1 MADTKNIDII
11 EELSKSINSHYD
23 SQKRL
28 LDRYQQEFDKAQEK
42 GATKEYLAV
51 LSGEIS
57 KLENSIS
64 KQNESASAFYE
75 EMVKIAGGRTDLDSK
90 MLEDVM
96 KYREI
101 LVTTQEQIAKLQ
113 ESYNREQTKVDEN
126 NVNISNPAELARI
139 QKNIA
144 IQQSKI
150 DAAYKQLESNYGK
163 GSFATIA
170 ADNFGND
177 SDAQKKL
184 LEEINEREEA
194 SLSNHQ
200 AIGKAMA
207 DNNKKLEECTV
218 RWNTIKAVGKEIWS
232 QLKDGGN
239 MWLKYNAQ
247 AISDA
252 KRLGITSKEGA
263 REYTEYLMEST
274 KQLSRNFGMSAE
286 QAMKMQETF
295 SKVTGKAS
303 LLTQAQMEDIAAS
316 SKLMGEET
324 VSSAIEMMDN
334 MGSTSQQATELL
346 DKNYARAVNSG
357 LDTVKASEA
366 FVKNMS
372 LANKLTFKS
381 GVDGISKMTILSQ
394 RIKLNLQEVANV
406 ADKFGSIEG
415 AIEGSAQLQML
426 GGAGAMFGGN
436 PMQMMYEALSDPEA
450 LFERMGK
457 MFGEQARFDR
467 KTGEAKIDPL
477 QLQIMREQAKAM
489 GMNPDE
495 AVQSAKQQAKI
506 KDIEASNRSLVNR
519 YGRDSE
525 EMAAIE
531 NKAQFNKETQQ
542 WEIAY
547 MDETGQ
553 MQNVGVNNLTPDV
566 MKEIMKDN
574 IDPVQDIRGRVKE
587 IAMTLVGTKERLDSM
602 RDQWKTGKAQAMN
615 GIMETGDTALTETN
629 KSGIWGSITGGGLGT
644 WASILGLGALS
655 GLNVYIGG
663 KITKALAGKMPQ
675 IFASGGKTASVAAST
690 GEAGAVATETVNAGT
705 TATRTV
711 NTGAAGGHL
720 GGVGNRV
727 RNVINAARNLGRVD
741 GNAAVFSRA
750 GNTIGTLRNMSS
762 TIRNVKMGAR
772 SSGILA
778 GVAEVATAGLDYY
791 SAGEEAKASQAG
803 IEALRQNNRMTS
815 YNFERRKQEIE
826 NREDREKRGAIGQG
840 IGGVIGAAGGIAAGA
855 ATGAAI
861 GTMVPIPVV
870 GTLAGMAVGAGMA
883 WLGGKV
889 GRSIGESTV
898 EDKGVVESELGEIN
912 DSDEEENLRRIVLP
926 IESIDYNVALIAN
939 QLGIVSAMASRDNI
953 YLKAEQAGE
962 IQVEGVPLQAG
973 QVNQV
978 DANVIQQP
986 TYAGGGTVNLN
997 INGTIELT
1005 GGGQGVGK
1013 LTAQDIKRII
1023 DNNPELQRHIADVI
1037 TGRQGRNGNAGRNNY
1052 ENADNRRCTTNSTY
1066 TGGI

>member
-1 MADTKNIDII
+1 MTKKTQEEFI
-11 EELSKSINSHYD
+11 ESLVASTNSNYAY
-23 SQKRL
+23 QKRMLDDL
-28 LDRYQQEFDKAQEK
+28 LAKLDKAERD
-42 GATKEYLAV
+42 GASKEV
-51 LSGEIS
+51 LGVISGEIS

-64 KQNESASAFYE
+64 KQTEYASDFYE
-75 EMVKIAGGRTDLDSK
+75 EMVNLAGGRRDLDDK
-90 MLEDVM
+90 MLKDIMVFRQTFVEMTEKIKD
-96 KYREI
+96 
-101 LVTTQEQIAKLQ
+101 LQ
-113 ESYNREQTKVDEN
+113 ESYRNEEN
-126 NVNISNPAELARI
+126 GNNNPAELKRI
-139 QKNIA
+139 QDEIKAKRAEYI
-144 IQQSKI
+144 
-150 DAAYKQLESNYGK
+150 KQYSQLKSNYGIN
-163 GSFATIA
+163 SYATKA
-170 ADNFGND
+170 ANNFVRD
-177 SDAQKKL
+177 DEAQAKV
-184 LEEINEREEA
+184 LENINAKEEA
-194 SLSNHQ
+194 SKVNNQ
-200 AIGKAMA
+200 AIGKAIA
-207 DNNKKLEECTV
+207 SNNEALENGAII
-218 RWNTIKAVGKEIWS
+218 WGTIKKVSGEIWS

-239 MWLKYNAQ
+239 MWLKFNAQ
-247 AISDA
+247 AISDS
-252 KRLGITSKEGA
+252 KRLGFTTKESARGYTKYLMETSKE
-263 REYTEYLMEST
+263 
-274 KQLSRNFGMSAE
+274 LSRNFGITAD
-286 QAMKMQETF
+286 QAMKMQEAF
-295 SKVTGKAS
+295 SRATGKAS
-303 LLTQAQMEDIAAS
+303 LLSKSQMEDIAAS

-519 YGRDSE
+519 YGRNSE

-587 IAMTLVGTKERLDSM
+587 IAMTLVGTKERLESM
-602 RDQWKTGKAQAMN
+602 RDQWRAAKAQSINGAM
-615 GIMETGDTALTETN
+615 EAGDTALTGIN
-629 KSGIWGSITGGGLGT
+629 DSGIWKNLITSGGAGTIGSMIGLGLFSG
-644 WASILGLGALS
+644 AKYLGGALLAKGIGKSILGKIGNTKLGRS
-655 GLNVYIGG
+655 IGSS
-663 KITKALAGKMPQ
+663 KRWNPFIKSAG
-675 IFASGGKTASVAAST
+675 SVEPVET
-690 GEAGAVATETVNAGT
+690 GTRTVNAG
-705 TATRTV
+705 ATGSRLS
-711 NTGAAGGHL
+711 GA
-720 GGVGNRV
+720 GNRV
-727 RNVINAARNLGRVD
+727 RNAINTARNLGRVE
-741 GNAAVFSRA
+741 GNAAAFSSA

-791 SAGEEAKASQAG
+791 SAGEEAKSSQAG

-898 EDKGVVESELGEIN
+898 EDKGVVESELDEIN

-978 DANVIQQP
+978 DANAIQQP
-986 TYAGGGTVNLN
+986 TYTGGGTVNLN

-1005 GGGQGVGK
+1005 GGGKGVGK
-1013 LTAQDIKRII
+1013 LTAQDIKKII

-1052 ENADNRRCTTNSTY
+1052 ENADNRRGTTNSTY

>member
-75 EMVKIAGGRTDLDSK
+75 EMVKIAGGRTDLDAK

-207 DNNKKLEECTV
+207 DNNKKLEEGTV

>member
-194 SLSNHQ
+194 SLSNNQ

-207 DNNKKLEECTV
+207 DNNKKLEEGTV
-218 RWNTIKAVGKEIWS
+218 RWNIIKAVGKEIWS

-506 KDIEASNRSLVNR
+506 KDIEALNRSLVNR

-690 GEAGAVATETVNAGT
+690 GEAGAVATETVNAGA

-711 NTGAAGGHL
+711 NTGAAGGRL
-720 GGVGNRV
+720 GGVGNRA
-727 RNVINAARNLGRVD
+727 RNVINAARNLGRVE

-791 SAGEEAKASQAG
+791 SAGEEAKASKAG

-840 IGGVIGAAGGIAAGA
+840 IGGIIGAAGGIAAGA

-898 EDKGVVESELGEIN
+898 EDKGVVESELDEIN

-1013 LTAQDIKRII
+1013 LTAQDIKKII

>member
-207 DNNKKLEECTV
+207 DNNKKLEEGTV

-690 GEAGAVATETVNAGT
+690 GESGAIAAETVNAGT

-711 NTGAAGGHL
+711 NAGATGSRL
-720 GGVGNRV
+720 SGVGNRV

-762 TIRNVKMGAR
+762 TIRNVKIGAR

>member
-1 MADTKNIDII
+1 MAKKTQEEFI
-11 EELSKSINSHYD
+11 ESLVASTNSNYAH
-23 SQKRL
+23 QKRMLDDL
-28 LDRYQQEFDKAQEK
+28 LVKLDKAERD
-42 GATKEYLAV
+42 GASKEV
-51 LSGEIS
+51 LGVISGEIS

-64 KQNESASAFYE
+64 KQTEYASDFYE
-75 EMVKIAGGRTDLDSK
+75 EMVNLAGGRRDLDDK
-90 MLEDVM
+90 MLKDVM
-96 KYREI
+96 VFRQTFVEMTEKI
-101 LVTTQEQIAKLQ
+101 KDLQ
-113 ESYNREQTKVDEN
+113 ESYINEKNGN
-126 NVNISNPAELARI
+126 NNPAELKRLQDEIKAKRAEYI
-139 QKNIA
+139 
-144 IQQSKI
+144 
-150 DAAYKQLESNYGK
+150 KQYSQLKSNYGIN
-163 GSFATIA
+163 SYATKA
-170 ADNFGND
+170 ANNFVRDGE
-177 SDAQKKL
+177 AQAKV
-184 LEEINEREEA
+184 LENINAKEEA
-194 SLSNHQ
+194 SKVNNQ
-200 AIGKAMA
+200 AIGKAIA
-207 DNNKKLEECTV
+207 SNNEALENGAII
-218 RWNTIKAVGKEIWS
+218 WGTIKKVSGEIWS
-232 QLKDGGN
+232 QLKDGGD
-239 MWLKYNAQ
+239 MWLKFNAQ
-247 AISDA
+247 AISDS
-252 KRLGITSKEGA
+252 KRLGFTTKEGA
-263 REYTEYLMEST
+263 RGYTKYLMETS
-274 KQLSRNFGMSAE
+274 KELSRNFGMTSD
-286 QAMKMQETF
+286 QAMKMQEAF
-295 SKVTGKAS
+295 SRATGKAS
-303 LLTQAQMEDIAAS
+303 LLSKSQMEDIAAS

-406 ADKFGSIEG
+406 AEKFSSIEG

-506 KDIEASNRSLVNR
+506 KDIEGYNRDLVNR
-519 YGRDSE
+519 YGKDSAE
-525 EMAAIE
+525 IAAIE
-531 NKAQFNKETQQ
+531 NKAQFDKKTGQ
-542 WEIAY
+542 WQITY
-547 MDETGQ
+547 QDETGETHE
-553 MQNVGVNNLTPDV
+553 NVDIKTLTPEQ
-566 MKEIMKDN
+566 MKDIMKDN

-602 RDQWKTGKAQAMN
+602 RDQWRTAKAQSINGAM
-615 GIMETGDTALTETN
+615 EAGDTALTGIN
-629 KSGIWGSITGGGLGT
+629 DSGIWKNLITSGGAGTIGSMIGLGLFSG
-644 WASILGLGALS
+644 AKYLGGALLAKGIGKSILGKIGNTRLGR
-655 GLNVYIGG
+655 NIGSARRWNPF
-663 KITKALAGKMPQ
+663 INSAG
-675 IFASGGKTASVAAST
+675 SV
-690 GEAGAVATETVNAGT
+690 EPVVTETRTVNAG
-705 TATRTV
+705 AT
-711 NTGAAGGHL
+711 G
-720 GGVGNRV
+720 
-727 RNVINAARNLGRVD
+727 
-741 GNAAVFSRA
+741 SRLSGA

-762 TIRNVKMGAR
+762 TIKNVKMGAR

-778 GVAEVATAGLDYY
+778 GIAEVATAGLDYY

-803 IEALRQNNRMTS
+803 IEALRQNNRITS

-855 ATGAAI
+855 AAGAAI

-889 GRSIGESTV
+889 GRSIGESTG
-898 EDKGVVESELGEIN
+898 EDKGVVEAELDKIN

-978 DANVIQQP
+978 DANAIQQP
-986 TYAGGGTVNLN
+986 TYTGGGTVNLN

-1013 LTAQDIKRII
+1013 LTAQDIKKII

-1037 TGRQGRNGNAGRNNY
+1037 TGRQSRNGNAGRNNY
-1052 ENADNRRCTTNSTY
+1052 ENADNRRGTTNSTY

>member
-207 DNNKKLEECTV
+207 DNNKKLEEGTV

-553 MQNVGVNNLTPDV
+553 MQNVGVNSLTPDV

-690 GEAGAVATETVNAGT
+690 GESGAIAAETVNAGT

-711 NTGAAGGHL
+711 NAGATGSRL
-720 GGVGNRV
+720 SGVGNRV

-803 IEALRQNNRMTS
+803 IEALRHNNRMTS

>member
-207 DNNKKLEECTV
+207 DNNKKLEEGTV

-690 GEAGAVATETVNAGT
+690 GESGAIAAETVNAGT

-711 NTGAAGGHL
+711 NAGATGSRL
-720 GGVGNRV
+720 SGVGNRV

>member
-75 EMVKIAGGRTDLDSK
+75 EMVKIAGGRTDLDAK

-207 DNNKKLEECTV
+207 DNNKKLEEGTV

-690 GEAGAVATETVNAGT
+690 GESGAIAAETVNAGT

-711 NTGAAGGHL
+711 NAGATGSRL
-720 GGVGNRV
+720 SGVGNRV

-840 IGGVIGAAGGIAAGA
+840 IGGVIGAAGA

>member
-75 EMVKIAGGRTDLDSK
+75 EMVKIAGGRTDLDAK

-150 DAAYKQLESNYGK
+150 DTAYKQLESNYGK

-207 DNNKKLEECTV
+207 DNNKKLEEGTV

-406 ADKFGSIEG
+406 AEKFSSIEG

-477 QLQIMREQAKAM
+477 QLQIIREQAKAM

-519 YGRDSE
+519 YGRNSE
-525 EMAAIE
+525 EMVAIE
-531 NKAQFNKETQQ
+531 NKAQFNKEAQQ

-615 GIMETGDTALTETN
+615 GIMETGDTALTEIN

-690 GEAGAVATETVNAGT
+690 GEAGAVATEAVNAGT

-711 NTGAAGGHL
+711 NAGAAGGRL
-720 GGVGNRV
+720 SGVGNRV
-727 RNVINAARNLGRVD
+727 RNVINTARNLGRVE

-778 GVAEVATAGLDYY
+778 GVAEVASAGLDYY

-803 IEALRQNNRMTS
+803 IETLRQNNRMTS

-1013 LTAQDIKRII
+1013 LTAQDIKKII
-1023 DNNPELQRHIADVI
+1023 DNHPELQRHIADVI

>member
-28 LDRYQQEFDKAQEK
+28 LDIYQQEFDKAQEK

-207 DNNKKLEECTV
+207 DNNKKLEEGTV

-711 NTGAAGGHL
+711 NTGAAGGRL

>member
-75 EMVKIAGGRTDLDSK
+75 EMVKIAGGRTDLDAK

-207 DNNKKLEECTV
+207 DNNKKLEEGTV

-711 NTGAAGGHL
+711 NTGAAGGRL

>member
-75 EMVKIAGGRTDLDSK
+75 EMVKIAGGRTDLDAK

-207 DNNKKLEECTV
+207 DNNKKLEEGTV

-303 LLTQAQMEDIAAS
+303 LLTKAQMEDIAAS

-690 GEAGAVATETVNAGT
+690 GESGAIAAETVNAGT

-711 NTGAAGGHL
+711 NAGATGSRL
-720 GGVGNRV
+720 SGVGNRV

>member
-1 MADTKNIDII
+1 MAKKTQEEFI
-11 EELSKSINSHYD
+11 ESLVASTNSNYAY
-23 SQKRL
+23 QKRMLDDL
-28 LDRYQQEFDKAQEK
+28 LAKLDKAERD
-42 GATKEYLAV
+42 GASKEV
-51 LSGEIS
+51 LGVISGEIS

-64 KQNESASAFYE
+64 KQTEYASDFYE
-75 EMVKIAGGRTDLDSK
+75 EMVNLAGGRRDLDDK
-90 MLEDVM
+90 MLKDVM
-96 KYREI
+96 VFRQTFVEMTEKI
-101 LVTTQEQIAKLQ
+101 KDLQ
-113 ESYNREQTKVDEN
+113 ESYRNEEN
-126 NVNISNPAELARI
+126 GNNNPAELKRI
-139 QKNIA
+139 QDEIKAKRAEYI
-144 IQQSKI
+144 
-150 DAAYKQLESNYGK
+150 KQYSQLKSNYGIN
-163 GSFATIA
+163 SYATKA
-170 ADNFGND
+170 ANNFVRD
-177 SDAQKKL
+177 DEAQAKV
-184 LEEINEREEA
+184 LENINAKEEA
-194 SLSNHQ
+194 SKVNNQ
-200 AIGKAMA
+200 AIGKAIA
-207 DNNKKLEECTV
+207 SNNEALENGAII
-218 RWNTIKAVGKEIWS
+218 WGTIKKVSGEIWS

-239 MWLKYNAQ
+239 MWLKFNAQ
-247 AISDA
+247 AISDS
-252 KRLGITSKEGA
+252 KRLGFTTKESARGYTKYLMETSKE
-263 REYTEYLMEST
+263 
-274 KQLSRNFGMSAE
+274 LSRNFGITAD
-286 QAMKMQETF
+286 QAMKMQEAF
-295 SKVTGKAS
+295 SRATGKAS
-303 LLTQAQMEDIAAS
+303 LLSKSQMEDIAAS

-357 LDTVKASEA
+357 LDTVRASEA

-506 KDIEASNRSLVNR
+506 KDIEGYNRDLVNR
-519 YGRDSE
+519 YGKDSVE
-525 EMAAIE
+525 IAAIE
-531 NKAQFNKETQQ
+531 NKAQFDKKTGQ
-542 WEIAY
+542 WQITY
-547 MDETGQ
+547 QDETGETHE
-553 MQNVGVNNLTPDV
+553 NVDIKTLTPEQ
-566 MKEIMKDN
+566 MKDIMKDN

-587 IAMTLVGTKERLDSM
+587 IAMTLVGTKERLESM
-602 RDQWKTGKAQAMN
+602 RDQWRTAKAQSINGAM
-615 GIMETGDTALTETN
+615 EAGDTALTGIN
-629 KSGIWGSITGGGLGT
+629 DSGIWKNLITSGGAGTIGSMIGLGLFSG
-644 WASILGLGALS
+644 AKYLGGALLAKGIGKSILGKIGNTKLGRS
-655 GLNVYIGG
+655 IGSS
-663 KITKALAGKMPQ
+663 KRWNPFIKSAG
-675 IFASGGKTASVAAST
+675 SVEPVET
-690 GEAGAVATETVNAGT
+690 GTRTVNAG
-705 TATRTV
+705 AT
-711 NTGAAGGHL
+711 
-720 GGVGNRV
+720 
-727 RNVINAARNLGRVD
+727 
-741 GNAAVFSRA
+741 

-762 TIRNVKMGAR
+762 TIRNVKIGAR

-778 GVAEVATAGLDYY
+778 GVAEVSTAGLDYY
-791 SAGEEAKASQAG
+791 SAGEEAKSSQAG

-840 IGGVIGAAGGIAAGA
+840 IGGAIGAAGGIAAGA
-855 ATGAAI
+855 AAGAAI

-889 GRSIGESTV
+889 GRSIGESTG
-898 EDKGVVESELGEIN
+898 EDKGVVEAELDKIN

-978 DANVIQQP
+978 DANAIQQP
-986 TYAGGGTVNLN
+986 TYTGGGTVNLN

-1013 LTAQDIKRII
+1013 LTAQDIKKII

>member
-194 SLSNHQ
+194 SLSNNQ

-207 DNNKKLEECTV
+207 DNNKKLEEGTV
-218 RWNTIKAVGKEIWS
+218 RWNIIKAVGKEIWS

-519 YGRDSE
+519 YGRNSE

-587 IAMTLVGTKERLDSM
+587 IAMTLVGTKERLESM

-615 GIMETGDTALTETN
+615 GIMETGDTALTEIN

-655 GLNVYIGG
+655 GLNVYVGG

-711 NTGAAGGHL
+711 NTGATGGRL

-727 RNVINAARNLGRVD
+727 RNVINAARNLGRVE
-741 GNAAVFSRA
+741 GNAAAFSSA

-778 GVAEVATAGLDYY
+778 GVAEVASAGLDYY

-803 IEALRQNNRMTS
+803 IETLRQNNRMTS

-889 GRSIGESTV
+889 GRSIGESTG
-898 EDKGVVESELGEIN
+898 EDKGVVEAELDKIN

-978 DANVIQQP
+978 DANAIQQP
-986 TYAGGGTVNLN
+986 TYTGGGTVNLN

-1052 ENADNRRCTTNSTY
+1052 ENADNRRGTTNSTY

>member
-75 EMVKIAGGRTDLDSK
+75 EMVKIAGGRTDLDTK

-139 QKNIA
+139 QKDITL
-144 IQQSKI
+144 QQSKI

-207 DNNKKLEECTV
+207 DNNKRLEEGAV
-218 RWNTIKAVGKEIWS
+218 RWNLIKAVGKEIWS

-324 VSSAIEMMDN
+324 VSSAIEMMDS

-489 GMNPDE
+489 GMSPEE

-615 GIMETGDTALTETN
+615 GIMETGDTALTEIN

-644 WASILGLGALS
+644 GASILGLGALS

-663 KITKALAGKMPQ
+663 KITKALARKMPQ
-675 IFASGGKTASVAAST
+675 MLASGGKTASVAAST
-690 GEAGAVATETVNAGT
+690 GESGAIATETVNAGT

-711 NTGAAGGHL
+711 NAGTTGSRLSGI
-720 GGVGNRV
+720 
-727 RNVINAARNLGRVD
+727 RNVTNAARNLGRVD

-778 GVAEVATAGLDYY
+778 GVVEVATAGLDYY

-898 EDKGVVESELGEIN
+898 EDKGVVEAELDKIN
-912 DSDEEENLRRIVLP
+912 DSDEDENLRRIVLP

-978 DANVIQQP
+978 DANTIQQP

-1013 LTAQDIKRII
+1013 LTAQDIKKII

-1052 ENADNRRCTTNSTY
+1052 ENADNRRGTTNSTY

>member
-150 DAAYKQLESNYGK
+150 DTAYKQLESNYGK

-207 DNNKKLEECTV
+207 DNNKKLEEGTV

-553 MQNVGVNNLTPDV
+553 MQNVGVNSLTPDV

-690 GEAGAVATETVNAGT
+690 GESGAIAAETVNAGT

-711 NTGAAGGHL
+711 NAGATGSRL
-720 GGVGNRV
+720 SGVGNRV

-750 GNTIGTLRNMSS
+750 DNTIGTLRNMSS

>member
-75 EMVKIAGGRTDLDSK
+75 EMVKIAGGRTDLDAK

-207 DNNKKLEECTV
+207 DNNKKLEEGTV

-334 MGSTSQQATELL
+334 MGSTTQQATELL

-690 GEAGAVATETVNAGT
+690 GESGAIAAETVNAGT

-711 NTGAAGGHL
+711 NAGATGSRL
-720 GGVGNRV
+720 SGVGNRV

>member
-28 LDRYQQEFDKAQEK
+28 LDRYQQEFDKAQKK

-75 EMVKIAGGRTDLDSK
+75 EMVKIAGGRTDLDTK

-184 LEEINEREEA
+184 LEEINEREES

-207 DNNKKLEECTV
+207 DNNKKLEEGTV
-218 RWNTIKAVGKEIWS
+218 RWNAIKAVGKEIWS

-615 GIMETGDTALTETN
+615 GIMETGDTALTEIN

-711 NTGAAGGHL
+711 NTGAAGGRL

-898 EDKGVVESELGEIN
+898 EDKGVVEGELDKIN

-1013 LTAQDIKRII
+1013 LTAQDIKKII
-1023 DNNPELQRHIADVI
+1023 DNHPELQRHIADVI

>member
-1 MADTKNIDII
+1 MAKKTQEEFI
-11 EELSKSINSHYD
+11 ESLVASTNSNYAY
-23 SQKRL
+23 QKRMLDDL
-28 LDRYQQEFDKAQEK
+28 LAKLDKAERD
-42 GATKEYLAV
+42 GASKEV
-51 LSGEIS
+51 LGVISGEIS

-64 KQNESASAFYE
+64 KQTEYASDFYE
-75 EMVKIAGGRTDLDSK
+75 EMVNLAGGRRDLDDK
-90 MLEDVM
+90 MLKDIMVFRQTFVEMTEKIKD
-96 KYREI
+96 
-101 LVTTQEQIAKLQ
+101 LQ
-113 ESYNREQTKVDEN
+113 ESYRNEEN
-126 NVNISNPAELARI
+126 GNNNPAELKRI
-139 QKNIA
+139 QDEIKAKRAEYI
-144 IQQSKI
+144 
-150 DAAYKQLESNYGK
+150 KQYSQLKSNYGIN
-163 GSFATIA
+163 SYATKA
-170 ADNFGND
+170 ANNFVRD
-177 SDAQKKL
+177 DEAQAKV
-184 LEEINEREEA
+184 LENINAKEEA
-194 SLSNHQ
+194 SKVNNQ
-200 AIGKAMA
+200 AIGKAIA
-207 DNNKKLEECTV
+207 SNNEALENGAII
-218 RWNTIKAVGKEIWS
+218 WGTIKKVSGEIWS

-239 MWLKYNAQ
+239 MWLKFNAQ
-247 AISDA
+247 AISDS
-252 KRLGITSKEGA
+252 KRLGFTTKESARGYTKYLMETSKE
-263 REYTEYLMEST
+263 
-274 KQLSRNFGMSAE
+274 LSRNFGITAD
-286 QAMKMQETF
+286 QAMKMQEAF
-295 SKVTGKAS
+295 SRATGKAS
-303 LLTQAQMEDIAAS
+303 LLSKSQMEDIAAS

-506 KDIEASNRSLVNR
+506 KDIEGYNRDLVNR
-519 YGRDSE
+519 YGKDSVE
-525 EMAAIE
+525 IAAIE
-531 NKAQFNKETQQ
+531 NKAQFDKKTGQ
-542 WEIAY
+542 WQITY
-547 MDETGQ
+547 QDETGETHE
-553 MQNVGVNNLTPDV
+553 NVDIKTLTPEQ
-566 MKEIMKDN
+566 MKDIMKDN

-587 IAMTLVGTKERLDSM
+587 IAMTLVGTKERLESM
-602 RDQWKTGKAQAMN
+602 RDQWRTAKAQSINGAM
-615 GIMETGDTALTETN
+615 EAGDTALTGIN
-629 KSGIWGSITGGGLGT
+629 DSGIWKNLITSGGAGTIGSMIGLGLFSG
-644 WASILGLGALS
+644 AKYLGGALLAKGIGKSILGKIGNTKLGRS
-655 GLNVYIGG
+655 IGSS
-663 KITKALAGKMPQ
+663 KRWNPFIKSAG
-675 IFASGGKTASVAAST
+675 SVEPVET
-690 GEAGAVATETVNAGT
+690 GTRTVNAG
-705 TATRTV
+705 ATGSRLS
-711 NTGAAGGHL
+711 GA
-720 GGVGNRV
+720 GNRV
-727 RNVINAARNLGRVD
+727 RNAINTARNLGRVE
-741 GNAAVFSRA
+741 GNAAAFSSA

-791 SAGEEAKASQAG
+791 SAGEEAKSSQAG
-803 IEALRQNNRMTS
+803 IEALRQNNRMTF

-889 GRSIGESTV
+889 GRSIGESTG
-898 EDKGVVESELGEIN
+898 EDKGVVEAELDKIN

-978 DANVIQQP
+978 DANAIQQP
-986 TYAGGGTVNLN
+986 TYTGGGTVNLN

-1013 LTAQDIKRII
+1013 LTAQDIKKII

-1052 ENADNRRCTTNSTY
+1052 ENADNRRGTTNSTY

>member
-1 MADTKNIDII
+1 MAKKTQEEFI
-11 EELSKSINSHYD
+11 ESLVASTNSNYAH
-23 SQKRL
+23 QKRMLDDL
-28 LDRYQQEFDKAQEK
+28 LVKLDKAERD
-42 GATKEYLAV
+42 GASKEV
-51 LSGEIS
+51 LGVISGEIS

-64 KQNESASAFYE
+64 KQTEYASDFYE
-75 EMVKIAGGRTDLDSK
+75 EMVNLAGGRRDLDDK
-90 MLEDVM
+90 MLKDVM
-96 KYREI
+96 VFRQTFVEMTEKI
-101 LVTTQEQIAKLQ
+101 KDLQ
-113 ESYNREQTKVDEN
+113 ESYINEKNGN
-126 NVNISNPAELARI
+126 NNPAELKRLQDEIKAKRAEYI
-139 QKNIA
+139 
-144 IQQSKI
+144 
-150 DAAYKQLESNYGK
+150 KQYSQLKSNYGIN
-163 GSFATIA
+163 SYATKA
-170 ADNFGND
+170 ANNFVRDGE
-177 SDAQKKL
+177 AQAKV
-184 LEEINEREEA
+184 LENINAKEEA
-194 SLSNHQ
+194 SKVNNQ
-200 AIGKAMA
+200 AIGKAIA
-207 DNNKKLEECTV
+207 SNNEALENGAII
-218 RWNTIKAVGKEIWS
+218 WGTIKKVSGEIWS
-232 QLKDGGN
+232 QLKDGGD
-239 MWLKYNAQ
+239 MWLKFNAQ
-247 AISDA
+247 AISDS
-252 KRLGITSKEGA
+252 KRLGFTTKEGA
-263 REYTEYLMEST
+263 RGYTKYLMETS
-274 KQLSRNFGMSAE
+274 KELSRNFGMTSD
-286 QAMKMQETF
+286 QAMKMQEAF
-295 SKVTGKAS
+295 SRATGKAS
-303 LLTQAQMEDIAAS
+303 LLSKSQMEDIAAS

-406 ADKFGSIEG
+406 AEKFSSIEG

-489 GMNPDE
+489 GMSPDE

-506 KDIEASNRSLVNR
+506 KDIEGYNRDLVNR
-519 YGRDSE
+519 YGKDSAE
-525 EMAAIE
+525 IAAIE
-531 NKAQFNKETQQ
+531 NKAQFDKKTGQ
-542 WEIAY
+542 WQITY
-547 MDETGQ
+547 QDETGETHE
-553 MQNVGVNNLTPDV
+553 NVDIKTLTPEQ
-566 MKEIMKDN
+566 MKDIMKDN

-602 RDQWKTGKAQAMN
+602 RDQWRTAKAQSINGAM
-615 GIMETGDTALTETN
+615 EAGDTALTGIN
-629 KSGIWGSITGGGLGT
+629 DSGIWKNLITSGGAGTIGSMIGLGLFSG
-644 WASILGLGALS
+644 AKYLGGAVLAKGIGKSILGKIGNTRLGR
-655 GLNVYIGG
+655 NIGSARRWNPF
-663 KITKALAGKMPQ
+663 INSAG
-675 IFASGGKTASVAAST
+675 SVES
-690 GEAGAVATETVNAGT
+690 VATETRTVNAG
-705 TATRTV
+705 ATGSRLS
-711 NTGAAGGHL
+711 GA
-720 GGVGNRV
+720 GNRV
-727 RNVINAARNLGRVD
+727 RNAINTARNLGRVE
-741 GNAAVFSRA
+741 GNTAALSSA

-762 TIRNVKMGAR
+762 TIKNVKMGAR

-791 SAGEEAKASQAG
+791 SAGEEAKASKAG

-840 IGGVIGAAGGIAAGA
+840 IGGAIGAAGGIAAGA
-855 ATGAAI
+855 AAGAAI

-889 GRSIGESTV
+889 GRSIGEATG
-898 EDKGVVESELGEIN
+898 EDKGVVEAELDKIN

-978 DANVIQQP
+978 DANAIQQP
-986 TYAGGGTVNLN
+986 TYTGGGTVNLN

-1013 LTAQDIKRII
+1013 LTAQDIKKII

-1052 ENADNRRCTTNSTY
+1052 ENADNRRGTTNSTY

>member
-207 DNNKKLEECTV
+207 DNNKKLEEGTV

-711 NTGAAGGHL
+711 NTGAAGGRL

>member
-1 MADTKNIDII
+1 MAKKTQEEFI
-11 EELSKSINSHYD
+11 ESLVASTNSNYAY
-23 SQKRL
+23 QKRMLDDL
-28 LDRYQQEFDKAQEK
+28 LAKLDKAERD
-42 GATKEYLAV
+42 GASKEV
-51 LSGEIS
+51 LGVISGEIS

-64 KQNESASAFYE
+64 KQTEYASDFYE
-75 EMVKIAGGRTDLDSK
+75 EMVNLAGGRRDLDDK
-90 MLEDVM
+90 MLKDIMVFRQTFVEMTEKIKD
-96 KYREI
+96 
-101 LVTTQEQIAKLQ
+101 LQ
-113 ESYNREQTKVDEN
+113 ESYRNEEN
-126 NVNISNPAELARI
+126 GNNNPAELKRI
-139 QKNIA
+139 QDEIKAKRAEYI
-144 IQQSKI
+144 
-150 DAAYKQLESNYGK
+150 KQYSQLKSNYGIN
-163 GSFATIA
+163 SYATKA
-170 ADNFGND
+170 ANNFVRD
-177 SDAQKKL
+177 DEAQAKV
-184 LEEINEREEA
+184 LENINAKEEA
-194 SLSNHQ
+194 SKVNNQ
-200 AIGKAMA
+200 AIGKAIA
-207 DNNKKLEECTV
+207 SNNEALENGAII
-218 RWNTIKAVGKEIWS
+218 WGTIKKVSGEIWS

-239 MWLKYNAQ
+239 MWLKFNAQ
-247 AISDA
+247 AISDS
-252 KRLGITSKEGA
+252 KRLGFTTKESARGYTKYLMETSKE
-263 REYTEYLMEST
+263 
-274 KQLSRNFGMSAE
+274 LSRNFGITAD
-286 QAMKMQETF
+286 QAMKMQEAF
-295 SKVTGKAS
+295 SRATGKAS
-303 LLTQAQMEDIAAS
+303 LLSKSQMEDIAAS

-506 KDIEASNRSLVNR
+506 KDIEGYNRDLVNR
-519 YGRDSE
+519 YGKDSVE
-525 EMAAIE
+525 IAAIE
-531 NKAQFNKETQQ
+531 NKAQFDKKTGQ
-542 WEIAY
+542 WQITY
-547 MDETGQ
+547 QDETGETHE
-553 MQNVGVNNLTPDV
+553 NVDIKTLTPEQ
-566 MKEIMKDN
+566 MKDIMKDN

-587 IAMTLVGTKERLDSM
+587 IAMTLVGTKERLESM
-602 RDQWKTGKAQAMN
+602 RDQWRTAKAQSINGAM
-615 GIMETGDTALTETN
+615 EAGDTALTGIN
-629 KSGIWGSITGGGLGT
+629 DSGIWKNLITSGGAGTIGSMIGLGLFSG
-644 WASILGLGALS
+644 AKYLGGALLAKGIGKSILGKIGNTKLGRS
-655 GLNVYIGG
+655 IGSS
-663 KITKALAGKMPQ
+663 KRWNPFIKSAG
-675 IFASGGKTASVAAST
+675 SVEPVET
-690 GEAGAVATETVNAGT
+690 GTRTVNAG
-705 TATRTV
+705 ATGSRLS
-711 NTGAAGGHL
+711 GA
-720 GGVGNRV
+720 GNRV
-727 RNVINAARNLGRVD
+727 RNAINTARNLGRVE
-741 GNAAVFSRA
+741 GNAAAFSSA

-791 SAGEEAKASQAG
+791 SAGEEAKASKAG

-889 GRSIGESTV
+889 GRSIGESTG
-898 EDKGVVESELGEIN
+898 EDKGVVEAELDKIN

-978 DANVIQQP
+978 DANAIQQP
-986 TYAGGGTVNLN
+986 TYTGGGTVNLN

-1013 LTAQDIKRII
+1013 LTAQDIKKII

>member
-126 NVNISNPAELARI
+126 NVNISNQAELERI
-139 QKNIA
+139 QKNIT

-207 DNNKKLEECTV
+207 DNNKKLEEGTV
-218 RWNTIKAVGKEIWS
+218 RWNAIKAVGKEIWS

-506 KDIEASNRSLVNR
+506 KDIEGYNRDLVNR
-519 YGRDSE
+519 YGKDSVE
-525 EMAAIE
+525 IAAIE
-531 NKAQFNKETQQ
+531 NKAQFDKKTGQ
-542 WEIAY
+542 WQITY
-547 MDETGQ
+547 QDETGETHE
-553 MQNVGVNNLTPDV
+553 NVDIKTLTPEQ
-566 MKEIMKDN
+566 MKDIMKDN

-587 IAMTLVGTKERLDSM
+587 IAMTLVGTKERLESM
-602 RDQWKTGKAQAMN
+602 RDQWRTAKAQSINGAMEA
-615 GIMETGDTALTETN
+615 GATALTGIN
-629 KSGIWGSITGGGLGT
+629 DSGIWKNLITSGGAGTIGSMIGFGLFSGAKYLGGALLAKGIGK
-644 WASILGLGALS
+644 SILGKLGNTKLGRS
-655 GLNVYIGG
+655 IGYS
-663 KITKALAGKMPQ
+663 KRWNPFIKSAG
-675 IFASGGKTASVAAST
+675 SVEPVET
-690 GEAGAVATETVNAGT
+690 GTRTVNAG
-705 TATRTV
+705 AT
-711 NTGAAGGHL
+711 G
-720 GGVGNRV
+720 
-727 RNVINAARNLGRVD
+727 
-741 GNAAVFSRA
+741 SRL
-750 GNTIGTLRNMSS
+750 GTLRNMSS

-778 GVAEVATAGLDYY
+778 GVAEIATAGLDYY
-791 SAGEEAKASQAG
+791 SAGEEAKSSQAG

-855 ATGAAI
+855 AAGAAI

-889 GRSIGESTV
+889 GRSIGESTG
-898 EDKGVVESELGEIN
+898 EDKGLVEAELDKIN
-912 DSDEEENLRRIVLP
+912 DSDEDENLRRIVLP

>member
-75 EMVKIAGGRTDLDSK
+75 EMVKIAGGRTDLDAK

-207 DNNKKLEECTV
+207 DNNKKLEEGTV

-629 KSGIWGSITGGGLGT
+629 KSGILGSITGGGLGT

-663 KITKALAGKMPQ
+663 KITKALAGKIPQ

-690 GEAGAVATETVNAGT
+690 GESGEIAAETVNAGT

-711 NTGAAGGHL
+711 NAGATGSRL
-720 GGVGNRV
+720 SGVGNRV

>member
-75 EMVKIAGGRTDLDSK
+75 EMVKIAGGRTDLDAK

-207 DNNKKLEECTV
+207 DNNKKLEEGTV

-690 GEAGAVATETVNAGT
+690 GESGAVATETVNAGT

-711 NTGAAGGHL
+711 NAGATGSRL
-720 GGVGNRV
+720 SGVGNRV

>member
-207 DNNKKLEECTV
+207 DNNKKLEEGTV

-690 GEAGAVATETVNAGT
+690 GESGAIAAETVNAGT

-711 NTGAAGGHL
+711 NAGATGSRL
-720 GGVGNRV
+720 SVVGNRV

>member
-1 MADTKNIDII
+1 MAKKTQEEFI
-11 EELSKSINSHYD
+11 ESLVASTNSNYAY
-23 SQKRL
+23 QKRMLDDL
-28 LDRYQQEFDKAQEK
+28 LAKLDKAERD
-42 GATKEYLAV
+42 GASKEV
-51 LSGEIS
+51 LGVISGEIS

-64 KQNESASAFYE
+64 KQTEYASDFYE
-75 EMVKIAGGRTDLDSK
+75 EMVNLAGGRRDLDDK
-90 MLEDVM
+90 MLKDIMVFRQTFVEMTEKIKD
-96 KYREI
+96 
-101 LVTTQEQIAKLQ
+101 LQ
-113 ESYNREQTKVDEN
+113 ESYRNEEN
-126 NVNISNPAELARI
+126 GNNNPAELKRI
-139 QKNIA
+139 QDEIKAKRAEYI
-144 IQQSKI
+144 
-150 DAAYKQLESNYGK
+150 KQYSQLKSNYGIN
-163 GSFATIA
+163 SYATKA
-170 ADNFGND
+170 ANNFVRD
-177 SDAQKKL
+177 DEAQAKV
-184 LEEINEREEA
+184 LENINAKEEA
-194 SLSNHQ
+194 SKVNNQ
-200 AIGKAMA
+200 AIGKAIA
-207 DNNKKLEECTV
+207 SNNEALENGAII
-218 RWNTIKAVGKEIWS
+218 WGTIKKVSGEIWS

-239 MWLKYNAQ
+239 MWLKFNAQ
-247 AISDA
+247 AISDS
-252 KRLGITSKEGA
+252 KRLGFTTKESARGYTKYLMETSKE
-263 REYTEYLMEST
+263 
-274 KQLSRNFGMSAE
+274 LSRNFGMTSD
-286 QAMKMQETF
+286 QAMKMQEAF
-295 SKVTGKAS
+295 SRATGKAS
-303 LLTQAQMEDIAAS
+303 LLSKSQMEDIAAS

-506 KDIEASNRSLVNR
+506 KDIEGYNIDLVNR
-519 YGRDSE
+519 YGKDSVE
-525 EMAAIE
+525 IAAIE
-531 NKAQFNKETQQ
+531 NKAQFDKKTGQ
-542 WEIAY
+542 WQITY
-547 MDETGQ
+547 QDETGETHE
-553 MQNVGVNNLTPDV
+553 NVDIKTLTPEQ
-566 MKEIMKDN
+566 MKDIMKDN

-587 IAMTLVGTKERLDSM
+587 IAMTLVGTKERLESM
-602 RDQWKTGKAQAMN
+602 RDQWRTAKAQSINGAM
-615 GIMETGDTALTETN
+615 EAGDTALTGIN
-629 KSGIWGSITGGGLGT
+629 DSGIWKNLITSGGAGTIGSMIGLGLFSG
-644 WASILGLGALS
+644 AKYLGGALLAKGIGKSILGKIGNTKLGRS
-655 GLNVYIGG
+655 IGSS
-663 KITKALAGKMPQ
+663 KRWNPFIKSAG
-675 IFASGGKTASVAAST
+675 SVEPVET
-690 GEAGAVATETVNAGT
+690 GTRTVNAG
-705 TATRTV
+705 ATGSRLS
-711 NTGAAGGHL
+711 G
-720 GGVGNRV
+720 V
-727 RNVINAARNLGRVD
+727 RNAINTARNLGRVE
-741 GNAAVFSRA
+741 GNAAAFSSA

-855 ATGAAI
+855 AAGAAI

-889 GRSIGESTV
+889 GRSIGESTG
-898 EDKGVVESELGEIN
+898 EDKGVVEAELDKIN

-978 DANVIQQP
+978 DANAIQQP
-986 TYAGGGTVNLN
+986 TYTGGGTVNLN

-1013 LTAQDIKRII
+1013 LTAQDIKKII

-1052 ENADNRRCTTNSTY
+1052 ENADNRRGTTNSTY

>member
-75 EMVKIAGGRTDLDSK
+75 EMVKIAGGRTDLDAK

-150 DAAYKQLESNYGK
+150 DTAYKQLESNYGK

-207 DNNKKLEECTV
+207 DNNKKLEEGTV

-690 GEAGAVATETVNAGT
+690 GESGAVATETVNAGT

-711 NTGAAGGHL
+711 NAGATGSRL
-720 GGVGNRV
+720 SGVGNRV